1 MNLILCPKG
10 KSEIFYF
17 IKNAVKRGND
27 VYGDNIKLTGV
38 KDKTWDFIWTE
49 DEVKEKVVDGDK
61 KGFESARD
69 DVSVIETN
77 IDIIDQI
84 TKDDVKNLM
93 ALSRSDKELDSKE
106 VDFCIKALSSIILA
120 ELKLG
125 DKK

>member
-17 IKNAVKRGND
+17 VKNAVKRGND

-49 DEVKEKVVDGDK
+49 DEVEEKVVDGDK
-61 KGFESARD
+61 KGFKSVRA
-69 DVSVIETN
+69 DVSAIETN
-77 IDIIDQI
+77 IDIIDPI

-93 ALSRSDKELDSKE
+93 ALSRSDKELNSKE